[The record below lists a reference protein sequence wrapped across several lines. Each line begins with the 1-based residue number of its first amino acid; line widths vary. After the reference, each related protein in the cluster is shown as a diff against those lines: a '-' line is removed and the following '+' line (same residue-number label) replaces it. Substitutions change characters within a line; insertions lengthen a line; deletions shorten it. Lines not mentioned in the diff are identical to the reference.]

1 MFRVLFKFSVVTET
15 FKIVMS
21 NFFFHNIIRQGIS
34 LGVHV
39 LMIIITA
46 SLFASGYDILPIDF
60 KNVPLSL
67 ENDPT
72 KLRTDAWWYAG
83 DDDAVTTLNGG
94 QQLRSVKYQIIEMVY
109 ELKNGNVFTRENL
122 LEIKKNEDELYNNAD
137 YKNKLCQLQ
146 SATNRTCKKP
156 LSILRFFD
164 GSYKG
169 IDSAL
174 NDTDFQNIP
183 NVLNTAQANSSSA
196 AVILNYHLA
205 KDAVITN
212 NEASSRL
219 TRSLFYIGWPYKG
232 YNSTEDR
239 DEEQMEDID
248 KVISETFESRLND
261 KYKDK
266 IGKMNFYYDNPAL
279 NKAAIEKQVIL
290 DMMLAVASFIFIFL
304 FMWLQTGSL
313 WLTSWGIFSIISS
326 FNITNLIYRVVFDY
340 RYFGIFHVLSIFI
353 ILGIGSD
360 NIFVFMDTWK
370 QSGKD
375 GHDSLSTRLSE
386 VYKRAAKAT
395 LITSFTTMMAFLSNV
410 PSPLL
415 AISSF
420 GVFSAVLVMVN
431 YISVIIFYPT
441 VIIMHH
447 VSRKGRCCCG
457 PMCGKN
463 TEADLSAPVN
473 ELSLAEAAQSKGGVA
488 ERIICFFDGWFFRNV
503 ITHKIV
509 RWAVVVIFAAFIAVS
524 IAFATRLG
532 PDEEQV
538 YIKVDI

>member
-1 MFRVLFKFSVVTET
+1 MVTET
-15 FKIVMS
+15 NNTVTS
-21 NFFFHNIIRQGIS
+21 DVFFHYIIRQGIS

-60 KNVPLSL
+60 KGVPLSL

-94 QQLRSVKYQIIEMVY
+94 QQLRSVKYQFIEMVY

-164 GSYKG
+164 GYYKG
-169 IDSAL
+169 INSAL

-183 NVLNTAQANSSSA
+183 NVLNTAQTNSSSA

-266 IGKMNFYYDNPAL
+266 IGKMNFYYDNKAL
-279 NKAAIEKQVIL
+279 NKAAIEKQVIF
-290 DMMLAVASFIFIFL
+290 DMMLAVASFTFIFL
-304 FMWLQTGSL
+304 SMWLQTGSL
-313 WLTSWGIFSIISS
+313 WLTTWGIFSIMSS
-326 FNITNLIYRVVFDY
+326 FNITNLIYRVAFDY
-340 RYFGIFHVLSIFI
+340 RYFGVFHVLSIFI
-353 ILGIGSD
+353 ILGIGAD
-360 NIFVFMDTWK
+360 DIFVFTDTWK
-370 QSGKD
+370 QSRKD
-375 GHDSLSTRLSE
+375 GHDSLTTRLSE

-395 LITSFTTMMAFLSNV
+395 LITSLTTMMAFLSNV

-441 VIIMHH
+441 VIILHH
-447 VSRKGRCCCG
+447 VSRKGRCCFG
-457 PMCGKN
+457 PMCWKSS
-463 TEADLSAPVN
+463 EADLSAPVN
-473 ELSLAEAAQSKGGVA
+473 EVNLAEAGQPKGGVA
-488 ERIICFFDGWFFRNV
+488 ERIIYFFDGWFFRNV
-503 ITHKIV
+503 ITHKIA
-509 RWAVVVIFAAFIAVS
+509 RWAVVVIFAAIIVIS

-538 YIKVDI
+538 YIKDDI